1 MSDERKPSDVLSDF
15 LILMEES
22 GRQYE
27 VSKSR
32 VDYFNSKTLDMV
44 HNLEDCPEDRLLEF
58 TRQWQQE
65 LRDRRAERDN
75 MALWENL
82 YRFRSS
88 EQNKPFLKRLKG
100 LLTEQRKSEEYLAIP
115 PEQREFK
122 GTQRKDGGN
131 DKEAKGKG

>member
-27 VSKSR
+27 ASKSR

-44 HNLEDCPEDRLLEF
+44 HSLEDCPEDRLLEF
-58 TRQWQQE
+58 TRQWQRE

-75 MALWENL
+75 MALWENI
-82 YRFRSS
+82 YRFRCS
-88 EQNKPFLKRLKG
+88 EQNKPFIKRLKG
-100 LLTEQRKSEEYLAIP
+100 LLTEQGKTEEYLKTP
-115 PEQREFK
+115 PEQREYK
-122 GTQRKDGGN
+122 GAQPRKDGLN
-131 DKEAKGKG
+131 DK